1 VLEVIYGWM
10 ERRGLR
16 MKFFK
21 TRNEALDVLENYI
34 KKDISIYTAQRNF
47 DFGPQSRK
55 NISCLSPYITHRLI
69 SEYEVAKKVLSKYP
83 YQKVEKFIQEI
94 FWRVYW
100 KGWLELRPKV
110 WTDFVEDLKN
120 IDNSNEYKKA
130 INGETNINCFN
141 DWTKELKVNNYLHNH
156 ARMWFASIWIFTLKL
171 PWQKG
176 AEFFLRE
183 LYDGDAASNTL
194 SWRWVAG
201 IQTKGKNY
209 IAQNWNINKFTNNK
223 YKDLKLNENPQP
235 IIDQREYKIS
245 PISTNNNE
253 TKSDTLVFF
262 ENELDFQS
270 FKVDNYKKIYCILLS
285 NEERQVE
292 LGDKVLM
299 FKKNLIKNQVQNSD
313 LKIECI
319 EGNKFIDV
327 SNNEKNFDVIYPS
340 VGENMSFLKRV
351 IKKNNLMINYLARDE
366 DKYCWQFSN
375 KGYFNFKSNIPK
387 ILSQFKLN

>member
-1 VLEVIYGWM
+1 VNFVT
-10 ERRGLR
+10 
-16 MKFFK
+16 
-21 TRNEALDVLENYI
+21 TRKEALDVMERYIENN
-34 KKDISIYTAQRNF
+34 ISDYTAKRNF
-47 DFGPQSRK
+47 DFGPQNRK

-69 SEYEVAKKVLSKYP
+69 SEYEVAKKTLSKYP

-110 WTDFVEDLKN
+110 WTDFVEDTKN
-120 IDNSNEYKKA
+120 IENTKEYEKA
-130 INGETNINCFN
+130 INGETNIDCFN
-141 DWTKELKVNNYLHNH
+141 DWVKELKENNYLHNH
-156 ARMWFASIWIFTLKL
+156 TRMWFASIWIFTLKL

-235 IIDQREYKIS
+235 IIDQRDYKVSPLSIS
-245 PISTNNNE
+245 NNE
-253 TKSDTLVFF
+253 TASDKLVFF
-262 ENELDFQS
+262 ENELDFQ
-270 FKVDNYKKIYCILLS
+270 FFNIDNHKKVYCILLA
-285 NEERQVE
+285 NDERQVK
-292 LGDKVLM
+292 LGSKVLDY
-299 FKKNLIKNQVQNSD
+299 KKNLIKNQIQNSG
-313 LKIECI
+313 LKIEFI
-319 EGNKFIDV
+319 EGNKFIELS
-327 SNNEKNFDVIYPS
+327 SNDKDFDIVYPS
-340 VGENMSFLKRV
+340 IGENMSFLKRV
-351 IKKNNLMINYLARDE
+351 IKKNNLNINYLNREE
-366 DKYCWQFSN
+366 DNYCWQFSN

>member
-1 VLEVIYGWM
+1 MNFVTTRKEALNVM
-10 ERRGLR
+10 ERYI
-16 MKFFK
+16 
-21 TRNEALDVLENYI
+21 ENN
-34 KKDISIYTAQRNF
+34 ISDYTAKRNF
-47 DFGPQSRK
+47 DFGPQNRK

-69 SEYEVAKKVLSKYP
+69 SEYEVAKKTLSKYP

-110 WTDFVEDLKN
+110 WTDFVEDTKN
-120 IDNSNEYKKA
+120 IENTKEYEKA
-130 INGETNINCFN
+130 INGETNIDCFN
-141 DWTKELKVNNYLHNH
+141 DWVKELKENNYLHNH
-156 ARMWFASIWIFTLKL
+156 TRMWFASIWIFTLKL

-235 IIDQREYKIS
+235 IIDQRDYKVSPLSIS
-245 PISTNNNE
+245 NNE
-253 TKSDTLVFF
+253 TASDKLVFF
-262 ENELDFQS
+262 ENELDFQ
-270 FKVDNYKKIYCILLS
+270 FFNIDNHKKVYCILLA
-285 NEERQVE
+285 NDERQVK
-292 LGDKVLM
+292 LGSKVLDY
-299 FKKNLIKNQVQNSD
+299 KKNLIKNQIQNSG
-313 LKIECI
+313 LKIEFI
-319 EGNKFIDV
+319 EGNKFIELS
-327 SNNEKNFDVIYPS
+327 SNDKDFDIVYPS
-340 VGENMSFLKRV
+340 IGENMSFLKRV
-351 IKKNNLMINYLARDE
+351 IKKNNLNINYLTREE
-366 DKYCWQFSN
+366 DNYCWQFSN

>member
-1 VLEVIYGWM
+1 MNFITS
-10 ERRGLR
+10 R
-16 MKFFK
+16 K
-21 TRNEALDVLENYI
+21 EALDVLENYLE
-34 KKDISIYTAQRNF
+34 KDISNYTVQRNF
-47 DFGPQSRK
+47 DFGPHNRT
-55 NISCLSPYITHRLI
+55 NISCLSPYITHRLL
-69 SEYEVAKKVLSKYP
+69 SEYEVTKKVLSKYP

-110 WTDFVEDLKN
+110 WTDFVDDLKN
-120 IDNSNEYKKA
+120 VENTNEYEKA
-130 INGETNINCFN
+130 IKGETNIDCFN
-141 DWTKELKVNNYLHNH
+141 DWIKELKENNYLHNH
-156 ARMWFASIWIFTLKL
+156 TRMWFASIWIFTLKL

-223 YKDLKLNENPQP
+223 YKNFKLDENPQP

-245 PISTNNNE
+245 PIIIGNNE
-253 TKSDTLVFF
+253 TKSDMLIFF
-262 ENELDFQS
+262 ENELNFQNFNINS
-270 FKVDNYKKIYCILLS
+270 YKKVCCILLS
-285 NEERQVE
+285 NEERQIK
-292 LGDKVLM
+292 LGNKVLEY
-299 FKKNLIKNQVQNSD
+299 KKDIIKNQIQNSG
-313 LKIECI
+313 LNIECI
-319 EGNKFIDV
+319 EGNKFIEL
-327 SNNEKNFDVIYPS
+327 SSCEKKFDVIYPC
-340 VGENMSFLKRV
+340 VGENMFFLKRI
-351 IKKNNLMINYLARDE
+351 IKKNNLMINYLVRNE

>member
-1 VLEVIYGWM
+1 MNFVT
-10 ERRGLR
+10 
-16 MKFFK
+16 
-21 TRNEALDVLENYI
+21 TRKEALDVMGRYIENN
-34 KKDISIYTAQRNF
+34 ISDYTAKRNF
-47 DFGPQSRK
+47 DFGPQNRK

-69 SEYEVAKKVLSKYP
+69 SEYEVAKKTLSKYP

-110 WTDFVEDLKN
+110 WTDFVEDTKN
-120 IDNSNEYKKA
+120 IENTKEYEKA
-130 INGETNINCFN
+130 INGETNIDCFN
-141 DWTKELKVNNYLHNH
+141 DWVKELKENNYLHNH
-156 ARMWFASIWIFTLKL
+156 TRMWFASIWIFTLKL

-235 IIDQREYKIS
+235 IIDQRDYKVSPLSIS
-245 PISTNNNE
+245 NNE
-253 TKSDTLVFF
+253 TASDKLVFF
-262 ENELDFQS
+262 ENELDFQ
-270 FKVDNYKKIYCILLS
+270 FFNINNHKKVYCILLA
-285 NEERQVE
+285 NDERQVKV
-292 LGDKVLM
+292 GSKVLDY
-299 FKKNLIKNQVQNSD
+299 KKNLIKNQIQNSG
-313 LKIECI
+313 LKIEFI
-319 EGNKFIDV
+319 EGNKFIELS
-327 SNNEKNFDVIYPS
+327 SNDKDFDIVYPS
-340 VGENMSFLKRV
+340 IGENMSFLKRV
-351 IKKNNLMINYLARDE
+351 IKKNNLKINYLTREE
-366 DKYCWQFSN
+366 DNYCWQFSN

>member
-1 VLEVIYGWM
+1 VNFVT
-10 ERRGLR
+10 
-16 MKFFK
+16 
-21 TRNEALDVLENYI
+21 TRKEALDVMERYIENN
-34 KKDISIYTAQRNF
+34 ISDYTAKRNF
-47 DFGPQSRK
+47 DFGPQNRK

-69 SEYEVAKKVLSKYP
+69 SEYEVAKKTLSKYP

-110 WTDFVEDLKN
+110 WTDFVEDTKKIEN
-120 IDNSNEYKKA
+120 TKEYEKA
-130 INGETNINCFN
+130 INGETNIDCFN
-141 DWTKELKVNNYLHNH
+141 DWVKELKENNYLHNH
-156 ARMWFASIWIFTLKL
+156 TRMWFASIWIFTLKL

-235 IIDQREYKIS
+235 IIDQRDYKVSPLSIS
-245 PISTNNNE
+245 NNE
-253 TKSDTLVFF
+253 TASDKLVFF
-262 ENELDFQS
+262 ENELDFQ
-270 FKVDNYKKIYCILLS
+270 FFNIDNHKKVYCILLA
-285 NEERQVE
+285 NEERQVK
-292 LGDKVLM
+292 LGSKVLDY
-299 FKKNLIKNQVQNSD
+299 KKNLIKNQIQNSG
-313 LKIECI
+313 LKIEFI
-319 EGNKFIDV
+319 EGNKFIELS
-327 SNNEKNFDVIYPS
+327 SNDKDFDIVYPS
-340 VGENMSFLKRV
+340 IGENMSFLKRV
-351 IKKNNLMINYLARDE
+351 IKKNNLNINYLTREE
-366 DKYCWQFSN
+366 DNYCWQFSN

>member
-1 VLEVIYGWM
+1 MNFVT
-10 ERRGLR
+10 
-16 MKFFK
+16 
-21 TRNEALDVLENYI
+21 TRKEALDAMERYIENN
-34 KKDISIYTAQRNF
+34 ISDYTAKRNF
-47 DFGPQSRK
+47 DFGPQNRK

-69 SEYEVAKKVLSKYP
+69 SEYEVAKKTLSKYP

-110 WTDFVEDLKN
+110 WTDFVEDTKN
-120 IDNSNEYKKA
+120 IENTNEYEKA
-130 INGETNINCFN
+130 INGETNIDCFN
-141 DWTKELKVNNYLHNH
+141 DWVKELKENNYLHNH
-156 ARMWFASIWIFTLKL
+156 TRMWFASIWIFTLKL

-235 IIDQREYKIS
+235 IIDQRDYKIS
-245 PISTNNNE
+245 PLSISNNE
-253 TKSDTLVFF
+253 TASDKLVFF
-262 ENELDFQS
+262 ENELDFQ
-270 FKVDNYKKIYCILLS
+270 FFNTDNHKKVYCILLA
-285 NEERQVE
+285 NDERQVK
-292 LGDKVLM
+292 LGSKVLDY
-299 FKKNLIKNQVQNSD
+299 KKNLIKNQIQNSG
-313 LKIECI
+313 LKIEFI
-319 EGNKFIDV
+319 EGNKFIEL
-327 SNNEKNFDVIYPS
+327 SNKDKDFDIVYPS
-340 VGENMSFLKRV
+340 IGENMSFLKRV
-351 IKKNNLMINYLARDE
+351 IKKNNLNINYLTREE
-366 DKYCWQFSN
+366 DNYCWQFSN

>member
-1 VLEVIYGWM
+1 M
-10 ERRGLR
+10 NFATSRQ
-16 MKFFK
+16 
-21 TRNEALDVLENYI
+21 EALDVLENYI
-34 KKDISIYTAQRNF
+34 EKNIFTYTAQRNF
-47 DFGPQSRK
+47 DFGPLNRK

-69 SEYEVAKKVLSKYP
+69 SEYEVTKKALSKYP

-120 IDNSNEYKKA
+120 VGNSNEYEKA
-130 INGETNINCFN
+130 INGETDIDCFN
-141 DWTKELKVNNYLHNH
+141 DWVKELKENNYLHNH
-156 ARMWFASIWIFTLKL
+156 TRMWFASIWIFTLNL

-223 YKDLKLNENPQP
+223 YKDLTLNESPQP
-235 IIDQREYKIS
+235 IIDQREYKIL
-245 PISTNNNE
+245 PISISNNE
-253 TKSDTLVFF
+253 TKSDRLAFF

-270 FKVDNYKKIYCILLS
+270 FNIESYKKVYCILLS
-285 NEERQVE
+285 NEERQVK
-292 LGDKVLM
+292 LGNKVLEY
-299 FKKNLIKNQVQNSD
+299 KKKIIKNQIQISG
-313 LKIECI
+313 LKIEYI
-319 EGNKFIDV
+319 EGIKFIEL
-327 SNNEKNFDVIYPS
+327 SSSEKNFDVIYPS
-340 VGENMSFLKRV
+340 VGESMSFLKRI
-351 IKKNNLMINYLARDE
+351 IKKNSLMINYLIRDE

-387 ILSQFKLN
+387 ILSRFKLN

>member
-1 VLEVIYGWM
+1 MNFVT
-10 ERRGLR
+10 
-16 MKFFK
+16 
-21 TRNEALDVLENYI
+21 TRKEALDVMERYIENN
-34 KKDISIYTAQRNF
+34 ISDYTAKRNF
-47 DFGPQSRK
+47 DFGPQNRK

-69 SEYEVAKKVLSKYP
+69 SEYEVAKKTLSKYP

-110 WTDFVEDLKN
+110 WTDFVEDTKN
-120 IDNSNEYKKA
+120 IENTKEYEKA
-130 INGETNINCFN
+130 INGETNIDCFN
-141 DWTKELKVNNYLHNH
+141 DWVKELKENNYLHNH
-156 ARMWFASIWIFTLKL
+156 TRMWFASIWIFTLKL

-235 IIDQREYKIS
+235 IIDQRDYKVSPLSIS
-245 PISTNNNE
+245 NNE
-253 TKSDTLVFF
+253 TASDKLVFF
-262 ENELDFQS
+262 ENELDFQ
-270 FKVDNYKKIYCILLS
+270 FFNTNNYKKIYCILLA
-285 NEERQVE
+285 NEERQIK
-292 LGDKVLM
+292 LGSKVLDY
-299 FKKNLIKNQVQNSD
+299 KKNLIKNQIQNSG
-313 LKIECI
+313 LKIEFI
-319 EGNKFIDV
+319 EGNKFIELS
-327 SNNEKNFDVIYPS
+327 SNDKDFDIVYPS
-340 VGENMSFLKRV
+340 IGENMSFLKRV
-351 IKKNNLMINYLARDE
+351 IKKNNLNINYLTREE
-366 DKYCWQFSN
+366 DNYCWQFSN

>member
-1 VLEVIYGWM
+1 M
-10 ERRGLR
+10 NFATSRQ
-16 MKFFK
+16 
-21 TRNEALDVLENYI
+21 EALDVLENYI
-34 KKDISIYTAQRNF
+34 EKNIFIYTAQRNF
-47 DFGPQSRK
+47 DFGPLNRK

-69 SEYEVAKKVLSKYP
+69 SEYEVTKKALSKYP

-120 IDNSNEYKKA
+120 VGNSNEYEKA
-130 INGETNINCFN
+130 INGETDIDCFN
-141 DWTKELKVNNYLHNH
+141 DWVKELKENNYLHNH
-156 ARMWFASIWIFTLKL
+156 TRMWFASIWIFTLNL

-223 YKDLKLNENPQP
+223 YKDLTLNENPQP
-235 IIDQREYKIS
+235 VIDQREYKIS
-245 PISTNNNE
+245 PISNDNNE
-253 TKSDTLVFF
+253 TKSDRLVFF
-262 ENELDFQS
+262 ENELDFTIFNIDSYQ
-270 FKVDNYKKIYCILLS
+270 KVYCILLS
-285 NEERQVE
+285 NEERQVK
-292 LGDKVLM
+292 LGNKVLEY
-299 FKKNLIKNQVQNSD
+299 KTKLIKNQIQNSG
-313 LKIECI
+313 LKLEFIK
-319 EGNKFIDV
+319 GNKFIEL
-327 SNNEKNFDVIYPS
+327 SSNEKNFDVIYPS
-340 VGENMSFLKRV
+340 VGENLSFLKRTM
-351 IKKNNLMINYLARDE
+351 KKNDLAINYLIRTE

>member
-1 VLEVIYGWM
+1 VNFITSRKEALKVLEHYI
-10 ERRGLR
+10 
-16 MKFFK
+16 
-21 TRNEALDVLENYI
+21 ENN
-34 KKDISIYTAQRNF
+34 ISIYTTQRNF
-47 DFGPQSRK
+47 DFGPQNRK
-55 NISCLSPYITHRLI
+55 NVSCLSPYITHRLI

-83 YQKVEKFIQEI
+83 FQKVEKFIQEI

-100 KGWLELRPKV
+100 KGWLELRPMV
-110 WTDFVEDLKN
+110 WTDFVEDLKT
-120 IDNSNEYKKA
+120 IEISEEYKKA
-130 INGETNINCFN
+130 INGETNIDCFN
-141 DWTKELKVNNYLHNH
+141 DWAKELKENNYLHNH
-156 ARMWFASIWIFTLKL
+156 TRMWFASIWIFTLKL

-223 YKDLKLNENPQP
+223 YKNLKLNENSQP

-245 PISTNNNE
+245 PMSIKNNDTNSE
-253 TKSDTLVFF
+253 TLVFF
-262 ENELDFQS
+262 ENELDFKNFQFDS
-270 FKVDNYKKIYCILLS
+270 YKNIYCILLS
-285 NEERQVE
+285 NKDRLIE
-292 LGDKVLM
+292 LGEKVLM

-313 LKIECI
+313 LKIEFI
-319 EGNKFIDV
+319 DGNKFIEV
-327 SNNEKNFDVIYPS
+327 SNSEKNFDVVYPS
-340 VGENMSFLKRV
+340 VGENLSFLKRV
-351 IKKNNLMINYLARDE
+351 MKKNNLIIKYLVRDE

-387 ILSQFKLN
+387 ILSHFNLN

>member
-1 VLEVIYGWM
+1 VNFVT
-10 ERRGLR
+10 
-16 MKFFK
+16 
-21 TRNEALDVLENYI
+21 TRKEALDVMERYIENN
-34 KKDISIYTAQRNF
+34 ISDYTAKRNF
-47 DFGPQSRK
+47 DFGPQNRK

-69 SEYEVAKKVLSKYP
+69 SEYEVAKKTLSKYP

-110 WTDFVEDLKN
+110 WTDFVEDTKN
-120 IDNSNEYKKA
+120 IENTKEYEKA
-130 INGETNINCFN
+130 INGETNIDCFN
-141 DWTKELKVNNYLHNH
+141 DWVKELKENNYLHNH
-156 ARMWFASIWIFTLKL
+156 TRMWFASIWIFTLKL

-235 IIDQREYKIS
+235 IIDQRDYKVSPLSIS
-245 PISTNNNE
+245 NNE
-253 TKSDTLVFF
+253 TASDKLVFF
-262 ENELDFQS
+262 ENELDFQ
-270 FKVDNYKKIYCILLS
+270 FFNIDNHKKVYCILLA
-285 NEERQVE
+285 NDERQVK
-292 LGDKVLM
+292 LGSKVLDY
-299 FKKNLIKNQVQNSD
+299 KKNLIKNQIQNSG
-313 LKIECI
+313 LKIEFI
-319 EGNKFIDV
+319 EGNKFIELS
-327 SNNEKNFDVIYPS
+327 SNDKDFDIVYPS
-340 VGENMSFLKRV
+340 IGENMSFLKRV
-351 IKKNNLMINYLARDE
+351 IKKNNLNTNYLTREE
-366 DKYCWQFSN
+366 DNYCWQFSN

>member
-1 VLEVIYGWM
+1 MNFVT
-10 ERRGLR
+10 
-16 MKFFK
+16 
-21 TRNEALDVLENYI
+21 TRKEALNTLERYI
-34 KKDISIYTAQRNF
+34 ENNISDYTAKRNF
-47 DFGPQSRK
+47 DFGPQNRK

-69 SEYEVAKKVLSKYP
+69 SEYEVAKKTLSKYP

-110 WTDFVEDLKN
+110 WTDFVEDTKN
-120 IDNSNEYKKA
+120 IKNSNEYEKA

-141 DWTKELKVNNYLHNH
+141 DWVKELKENNYLHNH
-156 ARMWFASIWIFTLKL
+156 TRMWFASIWIFTLKL

-235 IIDQREYKIS
+235 IIDQRDYKIS
-245 PISTNNNE
+245 PLSISNNE
-253 TKSDTLVFF
+253 TASDKLVFF
-262 ENELDFQS
+262 ENELDFQ
-270 FKVDNYKKIYCILLS
+270 FFNIDNHKKVYCILLA
-285 NEERQVE
+285 NDERQIK
-292 LGDKVLM
+292 LGSKVLDY
-299 FKKNLIKNQVQNSD
+299 KKNLIKNQIQNSG
-313 LKIECI
+313 LKIEFI
-319 EGNKFIDV
+319 EGNKFIEL
-327 SNNEKNFDVIYPS
+327 SNMDKDFDIVYPS
-340 VGENMSFLKRV
+340 IGENMSFLKRV
-351 IKKNNLMINYLARDE
+351 IKKNNLNINYLTREE
-366 DKYCWQFSN
+366 DNYCWQFSN

>member
-1 VLEVIYGWM
+1 MKFKTSRMEVLEI
-10 ERRGLR
+10 
-16 MKFFK
+16 
-21 TRNEALDVLENYI
+21 LENYTEN
-34 KKDISIYTAQRNF
+34 DISIYAAQRNF
-47 DFGPQSRK
+47 DFGPQNRK

-69 SEYEVAKKVLSKYP
+69 SEYEVVKKVLSKFP
-83 YQKVEKFIQEI
+83 YLKVEKFIQEI
-94 FWRVYW
+94 FWRIYW

-120 IDNSNEYKKA
+120 IDNSNEYEKA
-130 INGETNINCFN
+130 INGETNIDCFN
-141 DWTKELKVNNYLHNH
+141 DWIKELKENNYLHNH
-156 ARMWFASIWIFTLKL
+156 TRMWFASIWIFTLKL

-176 AEFFLRE
+176 AEFFLKE

-223 YKDLKLNENPQP
+223 YKDLKLNENPPP

-245 PISTNNNE
+245 PININNNE
-253 TKSDTLVFF
+253 TKSDILVFF

-270 FKVDNYKKIYCILLS
+270 FKVDSYKKIYCILLT
-285 NEERQVE
+285 NKERQVE

-299 FKKNLIKNQVQNSD
+299 YKKKLIKNQIQNLD
-313 LKIECI
+313 LKMKLI
-319 EGNKFIDV
+319 EGNKFIEL
-327 SNNEKNFDVIYPS
+327 SNDEKNFDVIYPS

-351 IKKNNLMINYLARDE
+351 IKKNNLMINYLTRDE

>member
-1 VLEVIYGWM
+1 MNFITS
-10 ERRGLR
+10 R
-16 MKFFK
+16 K
-21 TRNEALDVLENYI
+21 EALDVMENYI
-34 KKDISIYTAQRNF
+34 ENDLPIYTAQRNF
-47 DFGPQSRK
+47 DLGPQNRK
-55 NISCLSPYITHRLI
+55 NISCLSPYISHRLI
-69 SEYEVAKKVLSKYP
+69 SEYEVTKKALSKYP

-94 FWRVYW
+94 FWRIYW

-120 IDNSNEYKKA
+120 IENSNEYENA
-130 INGETNINCFN
+130 IKGETNIDCFN
-141 DWTKELKVNNYLHNH
+141 DWVKELKENNYLHNH
-156 ARMWFASIWIFTLKL
+156 TRMWFASIWIFTLKL

-245 PISTNNNE
+245 PISIDNNE
-253 TKSDTLVFF
+253 TKSDILVFF
-262 ENELDFQS
+262 ENELAFQS
-270 FKVDNYKKIYCILLS
+270 FNIDSYKKIYCILLT

-292 LGDKVLM
+292 LGDKVLEY
-299 FKKNLIKNQVQNSD
+299 KKRLIKNQLKNAD
-313 LKIECI
+313 LKIEFI
-319 EGNKFIDV
+319 EGNKFIGL
-327 SNNEKNFDVIYPS
+327 SNNQKDFDVIYPS

-351 IKKNNLMINYLARDE
+351 IKKNNLIINYLTRDE

>member
-1 VLEVIYGWM
+1 MNFSTSRE
-10 ERRGLR
+10 
-16 MKFFK
+16 
-21 TRNEALDVLENYI
+21 EALDVLENYI
-34 KKDISIYTAQRNF
+34 DKDIPSYADQRNF
-47 DFGPQSRK
+47 DFGPQNRK
-55 NISCLSPYITHRLI
+55 NISCLSPYIAHRLI

-100 KGWLELRPKV
+100 KGWLELRPKI
-110 WTDFVEDLKN
+110 WTDFTEDLKK
-120 IDNSNEYKKA
+120 IGNSNEYEKA
-130 INGETNINCFN
+130 TKGETNIDCFN
-141 DWTKELKVNNYLHNH
+141 DWIRELKENNYLHNH
-156 ARMWFASIWIFTLKL
+156 TRMWFASIWIFTLKL

-209 IAQNWNINKFTNNK
+209 IAQNWNISKFTNNK
-223 YKDLKLNENPQP
+223 YKNLRLNENPQP

-245 PISTNNNE
+245 PITIGDNE
-253 TKSDTLVFF
+253 KKSDSLIFF
-262 ENELDFQS
+262 ENELDIKIFNINS
-270 FKVDNYKKIYCILLS
+270 YKKTYCILLS
-285 NEERQVE
+285 NKERQVK
-292 LGDKVLM
+292 LGNKVM
-299 FKKNLIKNQVQNSD
+299 EYKKNLIKNEIQNSG
-313 LKIECI
+313 LNIQFIE
-319 EGNKFIDV
+319 ENKFIELL
-327 SNNEKNFDVIYPS
+327 NNEKDFDIIYPS
-340 VGENMSFLKRV
+340 VGENMSFLKRI
-351 IKKNNLMINYLARDE
+351 IKKNNLMVNYLARDE

>member
-1 VLEVIYGWM
+1 MNFVT
-10 ERRGLR
+10 
-16 MKFFK
+16 
-21 TRNEALDVLENYI
+21 TRKEALDVMERYIENN
-34 KKDISIYTAQRNF
+34 ISDYTAKRNF
-47 DFGPQSRK
+47 DFGPQNRK

-69 SEYEVAKKVLSKYP
+69 SEYEVAKKTLSKYP

-110 WTDFVEDLKN
+110 WTDFVEDTKN
-120 IDNSNEYKKA
+120 IENTNEYEKA
-130 INGETNINCFN
+130 INGETNIDCFN
-141 DWTKELKVNNYLHNH
+141 DWVKELKENNYLHNH
-156 ARMWFASIWIFTLKL
+156 TRMWFASIWIFTLKL

-235 IIDQREYKIS
+235 IIDQRDYKVSPLSIS
-245 PISTNNNE
+245 NNE
-253 TKSDTLVFF
+253 TASDKLVFF
-262 ENELDFQS
+262 ENELDFQ
-270 FKVDNYKKIYCILLS
+270 FFNIDNHKKVYCILLA
-285 NEERQVE
+285 NDERQVK
-292 LGDKVLM
+292 LGSKVLDY
-299 FKKNLIKNQVQNSD
+299 KKNLIKNQIQNSG
-313 LKIECI
+313 LKIEFI
-319 EGNKFIDV
+319 EGNKFIELS
-327 SNNEKNFDVIYPS
+327 SNDKDFDIVYPS
-340 VGENMSFLKRV
+340 IGENMSFLKRV
-351 IKKNNLMINYLARDE
+351 IKKNNLNINYLTREE
-366 DKYCWQFSN
+366 DNYCWQFSN

>member
-1 VLEVIYGWM
+1 
-10 ERRGLR
+10 
-16 MKFFK
+16 MKFFETK
-21 TRNEALDVLENYI
+21 KEALDVLENYI
-34 KKDISIYTAQRNF
+34 KKDISLYTAQRNF

-69 SEYEVAKKVLSKYP
+69 SEYEVAKKTLSKYP

-110 WTDFVEDLKN
+110 WTDFVEDTKN
-120 IDNSNEYKKA
+120 IENTNEYEKA
-130 INGETNINCFN
+130 INSETNIDCFN
-141 DWTKELKVNNYLHNH
+141 DWVKELKENNYLHNH
-156 ARMWFASIWIFTLKL
+156 TRMWFASIWIFTLKL

-235 IIDQREYKIS
+235 IIDQRDYKVSPLSIS
-245 PISTNNNE
+245 NNE
-253 TKSDTLVFF
+253 TASDKLVFF
-262 ENELDFQS
+262 ENELDFQ
-270 FKVDNYKKIYCILLS
+270 FFNIDNHKKVYCILLA
-285 NEERQVE
+285 NDERQVK
-292 LGDKVLM
+292 LGSKVLDY
-299 FKKNLIKNQVQNSD
+299 KKNLIKNQIQNSS
-313 LKIECI
+313 LKIEFI
-319 EGNKFIDV
+319 EGNKFIEL
-327 SNNEKNFDVIYPS
+327 SSNEKDYDVVYPS
-340 VGENMSFLKRV
+340 VGENMSFLKRTT
-351 IKKNNLMINYLARDE
+351 KKNDLMINYLTREE

>member
-1 VLEVIYGWM
+1 MNFVT
-10 ERRGLR
+10 
-16 MKFFK
+16 
-21 TRNEALDVLENYI
+21 TRKEALDVMERYIENN
-34 KKDISIYTAQRNF
+34 ISDYTAKRNF
-47 DFGPQSRK
+47 DFGPQNRK

-69 SEYEVAKKVLSKYP
+69 SEYEVAKKTLSKYP

-110 WTDFVEDLKN
+110 WTDFVEDTKN
-120 IDNSNEYKKA
+120 IENTKEYEKA
-130 INGETNINCFN
+130 INGETNIDCFN
-141 DWTKELKVNNYLHNH
+141 DWVKELKENNYLHNH
-156 ARMWFASIWIFTLKL
+156 TRMWFASIWIFTLKL

-235 IIDQREYKIS
+235 IIDQRDYKVSPLSIS
-245 PISTNNNE
+245 NNE
-253 TKSDTLVFF
+253 TASDKLVFF
-262 ENELDFQS
+262 ENELDFQ
-270 FKVDNYKKIYCILLS
+270 FFNTNNYKKIYCILLA
-285 NEERQVE
+285 NDERQVK
-292 LGDKVLM
+292 LGSKVLDY
-299 FKKNLIKNQVQNSD
+299 KKNLIKNQIQNSG
-313 LKIECI
+313 LKIEFI
-319 EGNKFIDV
+319 EGNKFIELS
-327 SNNEKNFDVIYPS
+327 SNDKDFDIVYPS
-340 VGENMSFLKRV
+340 IGENMSFLKRV
-351 IKKNNLMINYLARDE
+351 IKKNNLNINYLTREE
-366 DKYCWQFSN
+366 DNYCWQFSN
-375 KGYFNFKSNIPK
+375 KGYFNLKSNIPK